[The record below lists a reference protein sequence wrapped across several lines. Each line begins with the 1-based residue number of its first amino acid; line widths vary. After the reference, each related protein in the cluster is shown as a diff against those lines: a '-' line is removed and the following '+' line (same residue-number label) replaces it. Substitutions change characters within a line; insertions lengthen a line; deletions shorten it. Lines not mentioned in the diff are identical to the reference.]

1 MSLSHILYIPAT
13 LLVGIV
19 IGYVLAGR
27 AAAAARADKDANER
41 RRAARRARHEPGADD
56 PPKAP

>member
-1 MSLSHILYIPAT
+1 MSLAHILYIPAT

-27 AAAAARADKDANER
+27 AAAAARADKAANER
-41 RRAARRARHEPGADD
+41 RRGERRARHEPGADD
-56 PPKAP
+56 PPQAP